1 MNDTPKEFLDRVRS
15 HNFHAVL
22 AAVMAL
28 FGAWICWLLLYGLI
42 WMVTMFFLNAA
53 KGLETKFPMW
63 LNPAIFVLFA
73 VLIMAAAISRARR
86 RFKGPDD
93 RAIIGLHT
101 ITDFALL
108 PARLTLAVW
117 DHWEARIRLSREE
130 LHAAWEL
137 LQEIGSRSRLPAHQL
152 ALVVPDA
159 QLLEKI
165 LPALQYTGWVDMHQS
180 KDDGFFYKL
189 RSDQMDSF
197 NAIVHSLPG

>member
-28 FGAWICWLLLYGLI
+28 FGAWICWLVLYGLL
-42 WMVTMFFLNAA
+42 WMVTMFSLNAS
-53 KGLETKFPMW
+53 KGLETTWPQW
-63 LNPAIFVLFA
+63 LNPLILALFTC
-73 VLIMAAAISRARR
+73 LIMAAAISRAKRR
-86 RFKGPDD
+86 YRGPDD
-93 RAIIGLHT
+93 RAIIGFHT

-130 LHAAWEL
+130 LHASWEL
-137 LQEIGSRSRLPAHQL
+137 LQEIGSRSKLPAHQL
-152 ALVVPDA
+152 ALVVPDP

-189 RSDQMDSF
+189 RSDQMDNF
-197 NAIVHSLPG
+197 NAMVHSLPS